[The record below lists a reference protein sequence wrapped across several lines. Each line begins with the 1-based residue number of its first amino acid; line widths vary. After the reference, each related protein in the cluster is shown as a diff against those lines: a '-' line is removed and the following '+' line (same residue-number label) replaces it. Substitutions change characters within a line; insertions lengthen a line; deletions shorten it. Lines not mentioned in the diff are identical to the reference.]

1 MYINGRKITLDEL
14 EQLANN
20 LIGSLIDDL
29 YEGIQKD
36 GIKENIPGDN
46 KKQISVL
53 NKMIEHYIEREEYE
67 KCAFLRDQII
77 LHALQN

>member
-46 KKQISVL
+46 KKQIS
-53 NKMIEHYIEREEYE
+53 
-67 KCAFLRDQII
+67 AFTI
-77 LHALQN
+77 LSP

>member
-29 YEGIQKD
+29 YDNIIKD
-36 GIKENIPGDN
+36 GIKEHVPGIK
-46 KKQISVL
+46 KKQRSVL
-53 NKMIEHYIEREEYE
+53 NKMIEHYVEREEYE
-67 KCAFLRDQII
+67 RCAILRDMIKF
-77 LHALQN
+77 